1 MIEINL
7 LEKKNTF
14 KAPVVLGIDLGK
26 LPWKS
31 IIISYLVATY
41 PMGYLQEHFQG
52 QQTAKKQE
60 ADVLN
65 KRLRRLKRDLKKN
78 QGIKDQLTAFN
89 RQIDRLKERSEQVD
103 KIIELKTNPRYLLE
117 KVARA
122 TPEDLWFNEINVN
135 DQDEITIKGAS
146 ESYRSIGLFI
156 AKANES
162 AFFGKSLQ
170 LKDSKTEEVEE
181 KGVTFRQESFVIQ
194 GKISLYDPFITGK

>member
-31 IIISYLVATY
+31 IIISYLIATQ
-41 PMGYLQEHFQG
+41 PMGYLQDYFKE
-52 QQTAKKQE
+52 QQVEKKQE
-60 ADVLN
+60 AQALT
-65 KRLRRLKRDLKKN
+65 KRLKKLKLDLKKN

-89 RQIDRLKERSEQVD
+89 KQIEKLKQRSAQVD
-103 KIIELKTNPRYLLE
+103 KIIDLKTNPRYLLE
-117 KVARA
+117 KVARS
-122 TPEDLWFNEINVN
+122 TPDDLWFDELIINDRNEV
-135 DQDEITIKGAS
+135 TIKGAS
-146 ESYRSIGLFI
+146 DSYRSIGLFI

-162 AFFGKSLQ
+162 AFFNKSLQ

-181 KGVTFRQESFVIQ
+181 KGVKFRQESFVIE
-194 GKISLYDPFITGK
+194 GKIFLYDPFVTR

>member
-31 IIISYLVATY
+31 IIVSYVVATY
-41 PMGYLQEHFQG
+41 PMGYLQEHFQN

-89 RQIDRLKERSEQVD
+89 RQIDKLKERSDQVD
-103 KIIELKTNPRYLLE
+103 KIIDLKTNPRYLLE

-122 TPEDLWFNEINVN
+122 TPEDLWFSEINVN

>member
-26 LPWKS
+26 LPWMS
-31 IIISYLVATY
+31 IIISYIIATA
-41 PMGYLQEHFQG
+41 PLGYIKEYFDG
-52 QQTAKKQE
+52 QQAEKKQE
-60 ADVLN
+60 ANTLK
-65 KRLRRLKRDLKKN
+65 KRLNRLKADLKKN
-78 QGIKDQLTAFN
+78 QGIKEQLTAFN
-89 RQIDRLKERSEQVD
+89 RQIDKLKERSEQVD

-122 TPEDLWFNEINVN
+122 TPEDLWFNEMLIS
-135 DQDEITIKGAS
+135 DKDEITIKGAS

-194 GKISLYDPFITGK
+194 GNISLYDPFITGK